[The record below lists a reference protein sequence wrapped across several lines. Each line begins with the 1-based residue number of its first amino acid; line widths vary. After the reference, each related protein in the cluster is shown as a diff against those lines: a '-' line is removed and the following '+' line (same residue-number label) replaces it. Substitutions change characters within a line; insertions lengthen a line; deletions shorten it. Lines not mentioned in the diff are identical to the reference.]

1 MTRNQTE
8 SQTNSSQPLGGRF
21 WLALALGISLG
32 ANAVLWVS
40 PLSPLSPHESKSAFG
55 QDSGS
60 SNGYIMTSF
69 VMQGKGQAEG
79 LAILDTNAKR
89 LWTGYESGNGFQ
101 LYSIRDISYDL
112 VPQSYSAKG
121 KQKPSVVEMKKGGRN
136 K

>member
-1 MTRNQTE
+1 MTRNQTQN
-8 SQTNSSQPLGGRF
+8 QTTSSPPLGGRF

-32 ANAVLWVS
+32 ANGVWWMS
-40 PLSPLSPHESKSAFG
+40 PQESKSAYG

-121 KQKPSVVEMKKGGRN
+121 KQKPSVEEMKKGGRN

>member
-1 MTRNQTE
+1 MTRNQTQN
-8 SQTNSSQPLGGRF
+8 QTSSSPPLGGRF

-32 ANAVLWVS
+32 ANGVLWMS
-40 PLSPLSPHESKSAFG
+40 PPESKAAYG

-121 KQKPSVVEMKKGGRN
+121 KQKPSVEEMKKGGRN